1 MGLDTHMGLGL
12 PVPGTSS
19 SKRNLNRPQPR
30 DVSRAAL
37 AEAVDGGASGFFP
50 PGHPPHPPRSLTAAV
65 SSWNPLAS
73 DNRFIL
79 EMKIGWPE
87 PRRVWWR
94 SFSFSPSRAS
104 STVSDCIYS
113 FSKHLL
119 SAYYMPGAE
128 PVRGEGDSE
137 KCSNC
142 F

>member
-79 EMKIGWPE
+79 EMKIGRPE
-87 PRRVWWR
+87 PRRVWWQSQELQLLPLQGLIHSVR
-94 SFSFSPSRAS
+94 L
-104 STVSDCIYS
+104 
-113 FSKHLL
+113 HLFIQQTFIECL
-119 SAYYMPGAE
+119 LHA
-128 PVRGEGDSE
+128 R
-137 KCSNC
+137 C
-142 F
+142 